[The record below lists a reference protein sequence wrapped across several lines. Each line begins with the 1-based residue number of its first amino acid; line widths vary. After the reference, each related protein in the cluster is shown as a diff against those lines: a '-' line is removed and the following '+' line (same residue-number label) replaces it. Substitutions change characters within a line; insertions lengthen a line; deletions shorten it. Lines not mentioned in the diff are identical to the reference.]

1 MNVSNNY
8 YSYVICILRL
18 SILKLWVSCIP
29 VNLTV
34 GLKKKK
40 KKASKRSEHATGN
53 DNYHILI
60 TNTIRGEG
68 FKTK

>member
-8 YSYVICILRL
+8 YSYVICILKL
-18 SILKLWVSCIP
+18 GILKLWVSCIP

-40 KKASKRSEHATGN
+40 IKQARDLNMQLEMTTTT
-53 DNYHILI
+53 Y
-60 TNTIRGEG
+60 
-68 FKTK
+68 

>member
-40 KKASKRSEHATGN
+40 NQASKRSEHATGN
-53 DNYHILI
+53 DSYHILI

>member
-18 SILKLWVSCIP
+18 SVLKLWVSCIP

-40 KKASKRSEHATGN
+40 NQASKRSEHATGN

>member
-40 KKASKRSEHATGN
+40 KKQARDLNMQLEMTTTT
-53 DNYHILI
+53 Y
-60 TNTIRGEG
+60 
-68 FKTK
+68 

>member
-18 SILKLWVSCIP
+18 GILKLWVSCIP

-34 GLKKKK
+34 GLKKKIK
-40 KKASKRSEHATGN
+40 QARDLDMQLEM
-53 DNYHILI
+53 
-60 TNTIRGEG
+60 
-68 FKTK
+68 KTTTY

>member
-40 KKASKRSEHATGN
+40 KIKQARDLNMQLEMTTTT
-53 DNYHILI
+53 Y
-60 TNTIRGEG
+60 
-68 FKTK
+68 